1 LETLDW
7 LFTYGYYSLVKK
19 ASISTAK
26 NRLSALI
33 DLVRKGETVTIT
45 DREQPVAQLTPLPP
59 SSVSSSSR
67 LAALERAGLVKRART
82 IASKHLLD
90 RLPPMPHTEADVL
103 AALLAERD
111 EGR

>member
-1 LETLDW
+1 MKT
-7 LFTYGYYSLVKK
+7 

-45 DREQPVAQLTPLPP
+45 DRDQPVAQLTPLPP
-59 SSVSSSSR
+59 GSISDPSR
-67 LAALERAGLVKRART
+67 LMALERAGLVKRARSV
-82 IASKHLLD
+82 ADVRLLD
-90 RLPPMPHTEADVL
+90 RLPPMPRSEADVL

>member
-1 LETLDW
+1 M
-7 LFTYGYYSLVKK
+7 KI

-45 DREQPVAQLTPLPP
+45 DRDQPVAQLTPLPAGSAD
-59 SSVSSSSR
+59 SSAR
-67 LAALERAGLVKRART
+67 LVALERAGLVKRGRVAAGKRW
-82 IASKHLLD
+82 LEG
-90 RLPPMPHTEADVL
+90 LPPRSGTEADL
-103 AALLAERD
+103 LGALIAERK

>member
-1 LETLDW
+1 M
-7 LFTYGYYSLVKK
+7 KK

-45 DREQPVAQLTPLPP
+45 DRDQPVAQLTPLPP
-59 SSVSSSSR
+59 SSVSASSR
-67 LAALERAGLVKRART
+67 LAALERAGIVKRAQTGAGKR
-82 IASKHLLD
+82 LLD
-90 RLPPMPHTEADVL
+90 RLPPMPRSEADVL
-103 AALLAERD
+103 GALLADRD

>member
-1 LETLDW
+1 MKT
-7 LFTYGYYSLVKK
+7 

-45 DREQPVAQLTPLPP
+45 DRDQPVALLTPLPP
-59 SSVSSSSR
+59 HSVAVSSR

-82 IASKHLLD
+82 VAGERLLE
-90 RLPPMPHTEADVL
+90 RLPPMPRAEADVL
-103 AALLAERD
+103 VALLAERD

>member
-1 LETLDW
+1 MKT
-7 LFTYGYYSLVKK
+7 

-45 DREQPVAQLTPLPP
+45 DRDQPVAQLTPLPP
-59 SSVSSSSR
+59 YSVAAASR
-67 LAALERAGLVKRART
+67 LAALERAGLVKRARAT
-82 IASKHLLD
+82 AGKDLLD
-90 RLPPMPHTEADVL
+90 RLPPMPRTEADVL
-103 AALLAERD
+103 GALLAERD

>member
-1 LETLDW
+1 M
-7 LFTYGYYSLVKK
+7 KK

-45 DREQPVAQLTPLPP
+45 DRNQPVAQLTPLPP
-59 SSVSSSSR
+59 SSMATSSR
-67 LAALERAGLVKRART
+67 LAALERAGLVKRARS
-82 IASKHLLD
+82 AAGSQLLD
-90 RLPPMPHTEADVL
+90 RLPPMPRTGADVL
-103 AALLAERD
+103 GALLAERD